1 MLRMLTV
8 NDVLRT
14 LESFTPVRWAF
25 DFDNVGLLVGSKS
38 AQVTRILTSLDPS
51 PALVQQAV
59 TAGVE
64 LVITHHPIL
73 WSGTK
78 SITDANDDTAFAL
91 ALAKHGISHIAAHTN
106 WDSAPGGIN
115 DTLAGLL
122 GLQNLTSFGSAASVP
137 YSKIIVFCQQEQ
149 EDILLD
155 VMAEHGAGN
164 IGNYRRC
171 GFKAQGVGTFEPLP
185 GSNPYTGRIGKSDEI
200 EETKI
205 EMICPT
211 HNVSEVISA
220 MIEKHNYEQ
229 PAFDVIPL
237 APLEEQPSGRLGALP
252 TPITLQQFLSQTD
265 AALGTKSMAWGDPQ
279 RMVEKV
285 AVVGGSADGEWKNAL
300 GAGADVFVTGEVK
313 HHISIEATNAGL
325 AIVAAGHFATENPGM
340 KAMAEQLNLRLPT
353 VQTTHFDPTSGQFGR
368 PI

>member
-1 MLRMLTV
+1 MSRMLTV

-25 DFDNVGLLVGSKS
+25 DFDNVGLLVGSQS
-38 AQVTRILTSLDPS
+38 AEVTKIITALDPS
-51 PALVQQAV
+51 PALVDQAV
-59 TAGVE
+59 ATGAE

-73 WSGTK
+73 WGGTK
-78 SITDANDDTAFAL
+78 SITDGNDDTAFAL
-91 ALAKHGISHIAAHTN
+91 ALAKRGISHIAAHTN

-205 EMICPT
+205 EMISPT

-220 MIEKHNYEQ
+220 MIERHNYEQ

-237 APLEEQPSGRLGALP
+237 APLEEQPSGRIGALP
-252 TPITLQQFLSQTD
+252 APITFQQFLSQTD
-265 AALGTKSMAWGDPQ
+265 AALGTRSMAWGDPQ

-353 VQTTHFDPTSGQFGR
+353 VQTTHFDPSSGQFGR